1 MVSAID
7 KWTLWHI
14 LKERTALVN
23 GTERNHLYVC
33 LRNDDEYLIMGDL
46 ELQVWIKSKLLL
58 AFCHSILIHR
68 THLVNGTR

>member
-1 MVSAID
+1 MLSYFRGVFIIIFWESMVSAID

-46 ELQVWIKSKLLL
+46 ELRV
-58 AFCHSILIHR
+58 
-68 THLVNGTR
+68 

>member
-46 ELQVWIKSKLLL
+46 ELQV
-58 AFCHSILIHR
+58 
-68 THLVNGTR
+68 

>member
-1 MVSAID
+1 MSELAFCFLTFAAFLLLFFFWESMVSAID

-46 ELQVWIKSKLLL
+46 ELQV
-58 AFCHSILIHR
+58 
-68 THLVNGTR
+68 